1 MTDDLLTPDNL
12 HLSRS
17 KIEACEAVVASPNDW
32 MRSDKPSGILVRVAG
47 LEPSSP
53 YVLALATSPS
63 ANGPLQPLAAFVTN
77 PAGSAIVNTDGPIRQ
92 MVSAGANS
100 ERRYLVIAEGAPG
113 RLGPVVQ
120 QQTLE

>member
-1 MTDDLLTPDNL
+1 MTDDLLTPDSL

-63 ANGPLQPLAAFVTN
+63 DNNRFCSIIRIEKRKIAHWRDYMDSLAAWNALT
-77 PAGSAIVNTDGPIRQ
+77 
-92 MVSAGANS
+92 AGA
-100 ERRYLVIAEGAPG
+100 RK
-113 RLGPVVQ
+113 
-120 QQTLE
+120 